1 MTTPTDD
8 HSDAYE
14 QALEAYNEYIEDGLF
29 LKKRPSQKQK
39 AAIIDLIIKACE
51 NDAISSEDF
60 NNIFIQHA
68 RDCFEHL
75 YFTDRK
81 LFSEVESI
89 LQAFLPSSHSCFRKL
104 ELNDE
109 DPPLHVGQLLKQP
122 SVEQLAEVVKALQDD
137 DPKWNSSRFDFD
149 PSLARRLVLVLG
161 NNFPELIKQNSR
173 TRIIFGNPSQDSAN
187 IKPPPLAKAKK
198 EKKKSRA
205 TFLVLAL
212 VLLCFWIFNPFRSS
226 PQSDKISADKS
237 VQSQPVETA
246 KQGDIAKELH
256 PITTLEN
263 VALPITLVSVA
274 EFPLLD
280 NTGKQTTISVG
291 SIVSVESR
299 SPSGTLTTRI
309 NGSVFVGNEERLAGK
324 VKEKID

>member
-1 MTTPTDD
+1 MITPADD
-8 HSDAYE
+8 QSDAYKE
-14 QALEAYNEYIEDGLF
+14 ALEYYDEYIIESAGPF
-29 LKKRPSQKQK
+29 LAKKPSAKQK
-39 AAIIDLIIKACE
+39 AAILEQIIQSHE
-51 NDAISSEDF
+51 EEDF
-60 NNIFIQHA
+60 DLDVIFEQHA
-68 RDCFEHL
+68 RDCFKPL
-75 YFTDRK
+75 YFKEPDVRE
-81 LFSEVESI
+81 EVARIMS
-89 LQAFLPSSHSCFRKL
+89 AFLATNDPNFDEIL
-104 ELNDE
+104 LNDE
-109 DPPLHVGQLLKQP
+109 DPPLHIGQLLKKP
-122 SVEQLAEVVKALQDD
+122 SLEQLAEVVKALQED
-137 DPKWNSSRFDFD
+137 DPNWSHHNLDFD
-149 PSLARRLVLVLG
+149 RLLARHLVLILG

-173 TRIIFGNPSQDSAN
+173 TQIIFGNPSQDSAN

-198 EKKKSRA
+198 EKKKNRA

-212 VLLCFWIFNPFRSS
+212 VLLCFWVFKPFRSS

-246 KQGDIAKELH
+246 KQGDIAKEPH

-280 NTGKQTTISVG
+280 NTGKQTTIPVG

-309 NGSVFVGNEERLAGK
+309 NGGVFVGNEERLAGK